1 MTQNFI
7 VDSNKAPK
15 KDGPANHQAP
25 ANKDAALLANS
36 SKQFWILLPQTK
48 RQTWK
53 IAQST
58 RIGVCGVGNCED
70 CTETEPTLAFLSLG
84 PYQQVQLL

>member
-58 RIGVCGVGNCED
+58 RIGVITVLEIVKIA
-70 CTETEPTLAFLSLG
+70 PRRS
-84 PYQQVQLL
+84 QL